1 MPESL
6 PVRLNSSGLHD
17 IETSASFEATESFPI
32 LLHNGDAPV
41 HVHLHLDDALSQ
53 VASIPANNHFVDADS
68 TRQVSVEIADG
79 PRPVEGQ
86 LKIVTGH
93 GAETDYVSISVVEPD
108 ERADAVDVDAS
119 LADPASGTGPEIED
133 ADDDEDADD
142 ESVGFDLPDRSLR
155 TPSFGENAPVAVL
168 GVLAL
173 AVAAGSATL
182 SNSAVVLVGI
192 LILLGTVVAA
202 GYMLV
207 E

>member
-1 MPESL
+1 MPASL
-6 PVRLNSSGLHD
+6 PVNLNDDRLHD
-17 IETSASFEATESFPI
+17 IHTRASFEATDSFPI

-41 HVHLHLDDALSQ
+41 HVHLHLDDELSR

-68 TRQVSVEIADG
+68 TRQVSVEVEDG

-93 GAETDYVSISVVEPD
+93 GAETDYVAVSIVEPED
-108 ERADAVDVDAS
+108 SDDAVDVDEM
-119 LADPASGTGPEIED
+119 LAAPVDDSS
-133 ADDDEDADD
+133 ADSEGGGV
-142 ESVGFDLPDRSLR
+142 ELPDLSLR
-155 TPSFGENAPVAVL
+155 ENAPVAAL

-182 SNSAVVLVGI
+182 SDSVAVLVGA
-192 LILLGTVVAA
+192 LAVLGSVAAA
-202 GYMLV
+202 GYLLL

>member
-6 PVRLNSSGLHD
+6 PVRLNCDRLHD
-17 IETSASFEATESFPI
+17 IETATSFEATESFPI

-93 GAETDYVSISVVEPD
+93 GAETDYVSVSVVEPED
-108 ERADAVDVDAS
+108 SEDAVDVDAT
-119 LADPASGTGPEIED
+119 LAAPPNRT
-133 ADDDEDADD
+133 DDSDEGDEDA
-142 ESVGFDLPDRSLR
+142 EPPGFDLPEASLR
-155 TPSFGENAPVAVL
+155 ENAPVAAL
-168 GVLAL
+168 GLLAL

-182 SNSAVVLVGI
+182 SDSAAVLGGALVVI
-192 LILLGTVVAA
+192 ATVAAA

-207 E
+207 G

>member
-1 MPESL
+1 VPESL
-6 PVRLNSSGLHD
+6 PVRLNRDSLHD
-17 IETSASFEATESFPI
+17 IQTRASFETTESFPI

-41 HVHLHLDDALSQ
+41 HVHLHLDDTLSQ

-93 GAETDYVSISVVEPD
+93 GAETDYVSVSVVEPD
-108 ERADAVDVDAS
+108 EREDAVDVGAT
-119 LADPASGTGPEIED
+119 LADPTSR
-133 ADDDEDADD
+133 ADEEGDVDD
-142 ESVGFDLPDRSLR
+142 ESERLDFDLPDVSLR
-155 TPSFGENAPVAVL
+155 ENAPVAAL
-168 GVLAL
+168 GVFAL

-182 SNSAVVLVGI
+182 SDSLAVLFGVLAV
-192 LILLGTVVAA
+192 LGSVAAA

-207 E
+207 R

>member
-6 PVRLNSSGLHD
+6 PVRLNRDSLHD
-17 IETSASFEATESFPI
+17 IQTRASFETTESFPI

-41 HVHLHLDDALSQ
+41 HVHLHLDDTLSQ

-93 GAETDYVSISVVEPD
+93 GAETDYVSVSVVEPD
-108 ERADAVDVDAS
+108 EREDAVNVGAT
-119 LADPASGTGPEIED
+119 LADPTSR
-133 ADDDEDADD
+133 ADEEGDGDD
-142 ESVGFDLPDRSLR
+142 ESERLDFDLPDVSLR
-155 TPSFGENAPVAVL
+155 ENAPVAAL
-168 GVLAL
+168 GVFAL

-182 SNSAVVLVGI
+182 SDSVTVLFGVLAV
-192 LILLGTVVAA
+192 LGSVAAA

-207 E
+207 R

>member
-6 PVRLNSSGLHD
+6 PVRLNRDRLHD
-17 IETSASFEATESFPI
+17 IQTRASFETTESFPI

-68 TRQVSVEIADG
+68 TRQVSVEIADA

-93 GAETDYVSISVVEPD
+93 GAETDYVSVSVVEPE
-108 ERADAVDVDAS
+108 EREDAVDIDAA
-119 LADPASGTGPEIED
+119 LADPPGRESKHSED
-133 ADDDEDADD
+133 GEEDRNKRL
-142 ESVGFDLPDRSLR
+142 GFDMPDLSVR
-155 TPSFGENAPVAVL
+155 ENAPIAAL
-168 GVLAL
+168 GLLAL

-182 SNSAVVLVGI
+182 SDSLAVLFGVLAV
-192 LILLGTVVAA
+192 LGSVAAA
-202 GYMLV
+202 GYMLTQ
-207 E
+207 